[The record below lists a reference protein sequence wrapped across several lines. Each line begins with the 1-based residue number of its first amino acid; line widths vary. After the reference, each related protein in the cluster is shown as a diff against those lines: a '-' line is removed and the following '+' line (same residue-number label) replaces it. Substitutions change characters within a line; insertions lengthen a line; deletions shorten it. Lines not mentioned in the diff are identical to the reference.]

1 MNESNEEEDHED
13 EDDFEESFEEE
24 QDVEESFDN
33 SPGQPVNQTSVSTMS
48 TPKFG
53 GDVTGSTTI
62 KWIGGAPKEDMSTT
76 SRAKPFTPMCMR
88 NLGAGAE
95 IKAYDR
101 RVLNGNSIKFKR
113 DDPTYSL
120 MSFAADVK
128 SHMQTHGMDTV
139 FYMKGVSGG
148 ASGDDGVELFT
159 YHSKYTKTAV
169 EDFVQNNVT
178 NGVYDDYAMDTLV
191 ESADWLLNSIDNGLK
206 LGLRP
211 SLRGVTYGPVL
222 WMMIVGEV
230 QSDSLRRCTELSD
243 EFNAMSLSKYKGENV
258 RQYADDAMAILTQ
271 LERDD
276 QLPRT
281 HLVTIVEAMSASTVM
296 EFKVHWMGRRAAVE
310 KFIRDSAG
318 KDEAVVK
325 AMPNLVTYIML
336 LEEAK
341 QLFVSLTKVW
351 GPSKQAKEPAPSA
364 LAAQLEKMNSQLVAL
379 KKTAE
384 RDKKQ
389 KEETRKC
396 FNCNKVGHLAQ
407 DCPESKR
414 NRDKGKKDGKAG
426 EGNGQDNWK
435 FVKKDSEGT
444 TKVVDGVTYHWCSK
458 CRKGQGVWNMKH
470 TTDQHIDGYRKK
482 QRDQTQA
489 QQGTSSNLAIVP
501 SCRDW
506 FE

>member
-1 MNESNEEEDHED
+1 MNESKEEEDIEAFED
-13 EDDFEESFEEE
+13 SIEDGD
-24 QDVEESFDN
+24 DVEESLQEEEFFH
-33 SPGQPVNQTSVSTMS
+33 PVIPRSASTMS

-53 GDVTGSTTI
+53 GDATGSTTI
-62 KWIGGAPKEDMSTT
+62 KWIGGAPKDDMSGT
-76 SRAKPFTPMCMR
+76 SRAKPCTPMCMR

-95 IKAYDR
+95 IKAYER

-113 DDPTYSL
+113 DDPAYSL
-120 MSFAADVK
+120 MSFAADAK
-128 SHMQTHGMDTV
+128 SHIQTHGMDTV

-169 EDFVQNNVT
+169 EDFVRNNIA
-178 NGVYDDYAMDTLV
+178 NGVYDDYALDTLV
-191 ESADWLLNSIDNGLK
+191 ESADWLLNSIDSGLK
-206 LGLRP
+206 LALRP

-230 QSDSLRRCTELSD
+230 QSDSLRRCTDLSD
-243 EFNAMSLSKYKGENV
+243 EFNAMTLAKYKGENV
-258 RQYADDAMAILTQ
+258 RLYADAAMALLTQ

-281 HLVTIVEAMSASTVM
+281 HLLTIVEAMSACTVM

-325 AMPNLVTYIML
+325 AMPNLVTYVML

-351 GPSKQAKEPAPSA
+351 GPSKQVKEPAPSA
-364 LAAQLEKMNSQLVAL
+364 LAAQLDKMNSQLVAL
-379 KKTAE
+379 KKSTE
-384 RDKKQ
+384 KYKKDKKA
-389 KEETRKC
+389 ETRKC
-396 FNCNKVGHLAQ
+396 FNCNKVGHLAP

-414 NRDKGKKDGKAG
+414 NRDKGKKDGKVG
-426 EGNGQDNWK
+426 EDSGQENWK
-435 FVKKDSEGT
+435 FSKKDSEGT
-444 TKVVDGVTYHWCSK
+444 TKIVDGVTYQWCGK
-458 CRKGQGVWNMKH
+458 CRKGQGVWNLKH
-470 TTDQHIDGYRKK
+470 TTDQHIDGYHKK
-482 QRDQTQA
+482 QRDQTQT
-489 QQGTSSNLAIVP
+489 QQSSNLAIVP
-501 SCRDW
+501 SSRDW